1 MASYAIK
8 RLFWTLPVLFF
19 IALITFVLMHLVPG
33 GPWDASGRPV
43 SETLEAQL
51 RVKYGLDQPL
61 TEQFGTYMWNLLQG
75 DLGISFSLQGRAVTS
90 ILFDGLKVSAVL
102 GLLAFLFAITVGIP
116 LGVLAALKRNKFA
129 DYASMSFATLC
140 ASTPSFILGILLI
153 VVFAVWLD
161 LLPVFG
167 WEIWWWV
174 IPEPQYAVLP
184 TIALGALPAA
194 YLARVTRASV
204 LEVLDQDY
212 VRTARAKGLR
222 ENVILIRHVV
232 KNSLIPVLTV
242 AGPLAAVLVTGSFI
256 VETVFG
262 IPGIG
267 RQFVTAI
274 FQRDYGLIMGT
285 TLFYATVV
293 VFANFVVD
301 VAYSAVD
308 PRIRY

>member
-1 MASYAIK
+1 M
-8 RLFWTLPVLFF
+8 
-19 IALITFVLMHLVPG
+19 
-33 GPWDASGRPV
+33 
-43 SETLEAQL
+43 
-51 RVKYGLDQPL
+51 
-61 TEQFGTYMWNLLQG
+61 
-75 DLGISFSLQGRAVTS
+75 
-90 ILFDGLKVSAVL
+90 L
-102 GLLAFLFAITVGIP
+102 GLLAFLFAIAVGIP

-140 ASTPSFILGILLI
+140 ASTPSFIIGILLI

-204 LEVLDQDY
+204 LEVLDEDY

-232 KNSLIPVLTV
+232 KNSLVPVLTV

-293 VFANFVVD
+293 VFANFLVD